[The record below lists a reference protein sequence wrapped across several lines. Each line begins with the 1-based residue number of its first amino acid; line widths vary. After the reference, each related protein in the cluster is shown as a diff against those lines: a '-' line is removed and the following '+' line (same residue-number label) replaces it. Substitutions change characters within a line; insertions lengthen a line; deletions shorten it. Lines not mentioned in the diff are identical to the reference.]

1 MNYRPIGNIAL
12 CPVCNSEEVRLYL
25 KQSEKIFCCDKCSHV
40 YSDPSARIGAEHYD
54 INYYQEAHRN
64 WFANPNLS
72 LFSWIVHQ
80 ISPKYRSLLD
90 AGCGKGAFLRFVL
103 GSIDTPI
110 RLVGVDYT
118 YNDPFLGIEY
128 QQGELEDLPRNQCFD
143 VVVSL
148 AVIEHVADP
157 VAFANEL
164 YKRCEVGGL
173 VIVMTLNNDSF
184 LYGVARLM
192 AKFKIFGPCNRLY
205 SAHHT
210 QHFTPK
216 SLRQTLEKN
225 SLEIIKIHFHNA
237 PIAALDIP
245 ARNTVVR
252 LIYKAGV
259 IVLLWTGLIF
269 RRTYLQTIVARR
281 NS

>member
-1 MNYRPIGNIAL
+1 MR
-12 CPVCNSEEVRLYL
+12 
-25 KQSEKIFCCDKCSHV
+25 
-40 YSDPSARIGAEHYD
+40 
-54 INYYQEAHRN
+54 
-64 WFANPNLS
+64 
-72 LFSWIVHQ
+72 LFSWIVNQ
-80 ISPKYRSLLD
+80 ISPKYKSLLD

-110 RLVGVDYT
+110 HLVGVDYT
-118 YNDPFLGIEY
+118 ANSPFFGIEY
-128 QQGELEDLPRNQCFD
+128 QQGELENLPRDQRFD

-157 VAFANEL
+157 VAFAGEL
-164 YKRCEVGGL
+164 YERCEVGGL

-192 AKFKIFGPCNRLY
+192 AKFKISGPCDRLY

-210 QHFTPK
+210 QHFTTK

-225 SLEIIKIHFHNA
+225 NLEIIKIHYHNA

-245 ARNTVVR
+245 ARNIIVR
-252 LIYKAGV
+252 LLYKAGV
-259 IVLLWTGLIF
+259 IVLLWAGLLF
-269 RRTYLQTIVARR
+269 CRTSLQTIVARR